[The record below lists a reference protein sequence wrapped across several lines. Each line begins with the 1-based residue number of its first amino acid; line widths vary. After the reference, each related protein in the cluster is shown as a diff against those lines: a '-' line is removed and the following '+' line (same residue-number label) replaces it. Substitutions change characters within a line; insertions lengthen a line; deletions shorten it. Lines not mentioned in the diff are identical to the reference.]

1 MPSLISTLLREQ
13 IRLVKPLM
21 NRMSIEANRSAQ
33 DRLGMLGAK
42 ALAEKIHIHPVA
54 NVPFA
59 GEYITPM
66 EEKTPTEQGQALV
79 PVQKGPNREGNAIL
93 YLHGGGYTA
102 GGVAYARGFGGL
114 LCANTKFPVLTV
126 AYRLAPEYPF
136 PTAVEDALAGYEH
149 LLGMGYAAEN
159 IYFVG
164 ESAGGGLVLC
174 LTHKLKE
181 LSMPLPGRIVSI
193 SPWADL
199 AMTGETYESNEKI
212 DPSLSRERLAY
223 YAKVYSKGADLYNPL
238 LSPIYGDYTDFPP
251 TLIIAGEREML
262 LDDAKAVYACY
273 KRAGVHCQLH
283 VEPGMWHVYVLYPTP
298 EAKAAQ
304 RMITAFLVGELS
316 LREGVEQWPLFLES

>member
-42 ALAEKIHIHPVA
+42 ALSEKIHIHPIQ
-54 NVPFA
+54 NPQFA
-59 GEYITPM
+59 GEYITPA
-66 EEKTPTEQGQALV
+66 EAEQNTEQQQALV
-79 PVQKGPNREGNAIL
+79 SMRTGPNREGNAIL
-93 YLHGGGYTA
+93 YLHGGAYTA
-102 GGVAYARGFGGL
+102 GGAAYARGFGGL
-114 LCANTKFPVLTV
+114 LCANTNFPVLTV

-136 PTAVEDALAGYEH
+136 PTAVDDALAGYEH
-149 LLGMGYAAEN
+149 LLGMGYAPDN
-159 IYFVG
+159 IYLAG

-181 LSMPLPGRIVSI
+181 LAMPLPGRIVSI

-199 AMTGETYESNEKI
+199 AMTGETYTLNEKI
-212 DPSLSRERLAY
+212 DPTLSQSRLAY
-223 YAKVYSKGADLYNPL
+223 SAKAYSKGADLHNPL
-238 LSPIYGDYTDFPP
+238 ISPIYGDFTDFPP
-251 TLIIAGEREML
+251 TLLIAGDREIL

-273 KRAGVHCQLH
+273 KRDGAHARLH
-283 VEPGMWHVYVLYPTP
+283 IEPGMWHVYVLYPTP

-304 RMITAFLVGELS
+304 RMIAAFLVGELA
-316 LREGVEQWPLFLES
+316 LNEGMEERPLFLES